1 MTELDSARMAPKP
14 TRAPVAERI
23 RLLAGRD
30 NLSQAAVAEKLGKPQ
45 TSVSS
50 WFRGV
55 YDPGP
60 DDIVALARLFGCTAD
75 YLLGM
80 VDAPTGVDPG
90 SWLID
95 LEVVDA
101 IQSSATLVELTSR
114 IGRSALDQGQDFA
127 WGLKFRNEPASS
139 AGASSRRFGTRL
151 PNACRS

>member
-80 VDAPTGVDPG
+80 VDAPTVSVAQDARNY
-90 SWLID
+90 
-95 LEVVDA
+95 LESIADRA
-101 IQSSATLVELTSR
+101 KIT
-114 IGRSALDQGQDFA
+114 
-127 WGLKFRNEPASS
+127 PA
-139 AGASSRRFGTRL
+139 ASCPR
-151 PNACRS
+151 